1 VKVRFIP
8 PVDRAGGAVMAV
20 WVSWVLLC
28 FTTMTLHTAPLAASF
43 LGGGFQPQ
51 PNSKMLMGSAP
62 DRKWLAWVHR
72 ESQGPYSRLHDV
84 NPFDPRGEFIVKYH
98 NRRAQFE
105 KQLTFAKS
113 GKGP

>member
-1 VKVRFIP
+1 
-8 PVDRAGGAVMAV
+8 
-20 WVSWVLLC
+20 
-28 FTTMTLHTAPLAASF
+28 MTLHTAPLAASF

-72 ESQGPYSRLHDV
+72 ESQGPYSRLYDV
-84 NPFDPRGEFIVKYH
+84 NPFDPHGEFIVKYH
-98 NRRAQFE
+98 DRRAQFE